1 MKTLKATYTVLLI
14 FLASMAFS
22 QTTDD
27 YIEIVRGVL
36 KTEKKAAIAEVMN
49 LTEQES
55 EVFWPLYNEYEAK
68 DYEIQSKRVKIIK
81 DFATNYENISN
92 EKADE
97 YMTSFMNYK
106 QELIS
111 LNKKYYK
118 KFKKI
123 LPAGKAARFFQA
135 LNKIAVLA
143 DYHIATEIPIIEIK

>member
-1 MKTLKATYTVLLI
+1 MKKIILSTLAM
-14 FLASMAFS
+14 FLASMAFA

-36 KTEKKAAIAEVMN
+36 KTERKAAIAEVMT
-49 LTEQES
+49 LSEQEA

-81 DFATNYENISN
+81 ELVKDFENLSD

-97 YMTSFMNYK
+97 MWTSYMKYK
-106 QELIS
+106 QELLN
-111 LNKKYYK
+111 LNKLYYK

-123 LPAGKAARFFQA
+123 LPAGRAARFFQA

-143 DYHIATEIPIIEIK
+143 DYRVAMEIPIIETKK

>member
-1 MKTLKATYTVLLI
+1 MKKLIVSTLVL
-14 FLASMAFS
+14 FLASMAFA

-27 YIEIVRGVL
+27 YIEVVRGAL

-49 LTEQES
+49 LSEQEA

-68 DYEIQSKRVKIIK
+68 DYEVQSKRIKIIK
-81 DFATNYENISN
+81 DLVKNFDNLSD

-97 YMTSFMNYK
+97 MWISHMQYK
-106 QELIS
+106 QELLN

-123 LPAGKAARFFQA
+123 LPVGKAARFFQA

-143 DYHIATEIPIIEIK
+143 DYHVATEIPIIETK